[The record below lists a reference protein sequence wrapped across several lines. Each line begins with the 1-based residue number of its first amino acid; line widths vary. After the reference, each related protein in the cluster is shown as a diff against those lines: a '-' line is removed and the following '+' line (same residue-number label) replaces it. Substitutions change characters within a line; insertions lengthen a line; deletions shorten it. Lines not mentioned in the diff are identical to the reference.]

1 MNRVSTG
8 RFYVG
13 GDPNP
18 RNTLYLHFDL
28 IVHPMLQ
35 KNIAVLTGT
44 RAEYGLLRPVM
55 DAILAH
61 PALALQLVVTGMHLD
76 PAFGSSVEEIERDG
90 YHIAARVPMSPPEDS
105 GKGMALAVAA
115 GIQGLTEAFDALRPD
130 VLVLLGDRTEVLAG
144 ATAALFLGI
153 PIAHIHGGDVTRG
166 GTDESVRHAVTKVA
180 HIHFPATAASATRIL
195 GMGEDEWR
203 IHLTGAP
210 CLDTILRH
218 QPLDRTA
225 LNERY
230 GLPVEGP
237 FVLLVQHAVSTEPE
251 EAEAQITATLDALDD
266 LGWPVL
272 ALYPNSDAGGR
283 RIIAALE
290 ARRYKPGFYL
300 QQNLSQSDY
309 FSLLRH
315 CALLI
320 GNSSSGMIES
330 SSFHIPVINIGI
342 RQEGRERG
350 ANVIDAPHEAE
361 AIRAAI
367 TQALSPA
374 FQATLPGLVNP
385 YGGGDTGTR
394 IATALASVELGKE
407 LIQKKLNSR

>member
-1 MNRVSTG
+1 M
-8 RFYVG
+8 
-13 GDPNP
+13 PP
-18 RNTLYLHFDL
+18 R
-28 IVHPMLQ
+28 
-35 KNIAVLTGT
+35 NIAVLTGT

-55 DAILAH
+55 DAIRAH

-76 PAFGSSVEEIERDG
+76 PAFGHSIDEVLRDG
-90 YHIAARVPMSPPEDS
+90 YPIAARVPMSPPEDS

-115 GIQGLTEAFDALRPD
+115 GVQGLAEAFDALLPD
-130 VLVLLGDRTEVLAG
+130 MLVLLGDRTEVLAG

-166 GTDESVRHAVTKVA
+166 GTDESVRHAVTKMA
-180 HIHFPATAASATRIL
+180 HIHFPATAASAARIL
-195 GMGEDEWR
+195 AMGEDPWR

-218 QPLDRTA
+218 VPLDRATLA
-225 LNERY
+225 TRY
-230 GLPVEGP
+230 GLPPSGP
-237 FVLLVQHAVSTEPE
+237 FALLVQHAVSTEPE
-251 EAEAQITATLDALDD
+251 EADAQIAATLAALDD
-266 LGWPVL
+266 LAWPVL

-290 ARRYKPGFYL
+290 ARRDRPGFHI
-300 QQNLSQSDY
+300 QANLPQADY

-330 SSFHIPVINIGI
+330 SSFRIPVINVGI

-350 ANVIDAPHEAE
+350 TNVLDAPHDAS

-367 TQALSPA
+367 AQALAPA
-374 FQATLPGLVNP
+374 FQAQLATLVNP
-385 YGGGDTGTR
+385 YGGGDTGTQ
-394 IATALASVELGKE
+394 IADILASVELGKE